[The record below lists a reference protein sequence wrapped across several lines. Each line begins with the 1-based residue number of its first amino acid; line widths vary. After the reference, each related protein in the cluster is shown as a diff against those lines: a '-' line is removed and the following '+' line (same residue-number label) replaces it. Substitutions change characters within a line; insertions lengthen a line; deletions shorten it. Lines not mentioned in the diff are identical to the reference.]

1 MERYSQKSPGSPSV
15 PKRKRNAF
23 DVLNSAAKAKAEK
36 QKRPL
41 ERSEFV
47 EAEAQE
53 SDDDEMFGFGHK
65 KADDGEEEDGEDL
78 DKNLE
83 ALVDDRDMDEDVVA
97 EELVREKH
105 KYVCLLCSYFL
116 LTPIFY
122 SSGSI
127 WSWMTRRC
135 RRFMRTLFMES
146 FARRGEIMVLGSTT
160 ATRILMTMRRAGGS
174 GRACTR
180 NKRLTGTISKH

>member
-15 PKRKRNAF
+15 PKPKRNAF
-23 DVLNSAAKAKAEK
+23 DVLNRAAKLKAEK
-36 QKRPL
+36 LKRSL

-65 KADDGEEEDGEDL
+65 KVDDGEEEDGEDL

-83 ALVDDRDMDEDVVA
+83 ALVDDRDMDEEVVA

-105 KYVCLLCSYFL
+105 KYVCLLCCYF
-116 LTPIFY
+116 
-122 SSGSI
+122 
-127 WSWMTRRC
+127 C
-135 RRFMRTLFMES
+135 
-146 FARRGEIMVLGSTT
+146 
-160 ATRILMTMRRAGGS
+160 
-174 GRACTR
+174 
-180 NKRLTGTISKH
+180 